1 MPLELRRN
9 RDGKLRPCFYG
20 RYQDKTGKLKCAN
33 LGVEIKGC
41 PPKSLHGTGD
51 KTFEE
56 SRQRA
61 EKKLAELIEEG
72 RTSRGIRY
80 WAEKVYELKSGVRL
94 ESPTIESL
102 PVAWAAIPRKRP
114 PSAFYL
120 SYTQAALR
128 RFSSFIAEKFP
139 NVKELAV
146 VTRDH
151 ARAFMEAENKRGLSA
166 RTWNGTLSVL
176 RSVFRHLEPNAD
188 AYRSYLLNTPGRVME
203 TIHREPFAA
212 DEIKAVLDAATDD
225 ELMRPLIVTALCTAM
240 RRGDCALL
248 KWSNVDLAAGFITVK
263 TSKTGETVEI
273 PILPALRTE
282 LSRIPRGTGEH
293 VFTEAA
299 AMYRKNPDGLNWRLS
314 DVLAK
319 AGFVDADTA
328 ERVNS
333 QNKNPPKPS
342 LPVMPV
348 AEVRRRGL
356 AWIDGAKMI
365 EGKRGRLRAVFEKYM
380 GGQFMPQIAREL
392 GVSKGTVSG
401 HISEIEA
408 AIGAAVVRR
417 QERTPV
423 PAVIRGVT
431 QAKKGN
437 EQRSRRGNI
446 KGWHSFRTT
455 FITLALSAGMPMELV
470 RRVTGHTTVDVV
482 LKHYFRPGREQFRV
496 ALQAAMPK
504 LLMNGAKSR
513 DEQLREIIEGM
524 TPKTLKKDKTRALSI
539 LDEKL

>member
-1 MPLELRRN
+1 MPLELRRK
-9 RDGKLRPCFYG
+9 RDGTLRPCFYG

-33 LGVEIKGC
+33 LGIKIKGC
-41 PPKSLHGTGD
+41 PPKSLHEGGD
-51 KTFEE
+51 KTFED

-61 EKKLAELIEEG
+61 QDKLAELIEEG
-72 RTSRGIRY
+72 RTSRGTRY

-94 ESPTIESL
+94 ESPALASL
-102 PVAWAAIPRKRP
+102 PVAWLAIPRKRL

-120 SYTQAALR
+120 SYTQSILH
-128 RFSSFIAEKFP
+128 RFVAFIAETFP
-139 NVKELAV
+139 KVKELAAV
-146 VTRDH
+146 NRDH
-151 ARAFMEAENKRGLSA
+151 ARAFMEAEHKRGVSA
-166 RTWNGTLSVL
+166 RTWNGTISVL
-176 RSVFRHLEPNAD
+176 RSIFRHLEPNAD
-188 AYRSYLLNTPGRVME
+188 AYRSYLLNTPGRVMG
-203 TIHREPFAA
+203 TIHREPFTA
-212 DEIKAVLDAATDD
+212 DEIKAVLDAAADD
-225 ELMRPLIVTALCTAM
+225 EFMRPLIMTALCTAM

-248 KWSNVDLAAGFITVK
+248 KWSSVDLTAGFITVK

-273 PILPALRTE
+273 PILPALRAE
-282 LSRIPRGTGEH
+282 LSRIPHGTGEH

-299 AMYRKNPDGLNWRLS
+299 AIYRKNPDVLNRRMR

-333 QNKNPPKPS
+333 QKEHPPKPS
-342 LPVMPV
+342 LPALSVE
-348 AEVRRRGL
+348 EVRRRGL
-356 AWIDGAKMI
+356 AWIDGAKMTK
-365 EGKRGRLRAVFEKYM
+365 GKQGRLRAVFEGYM
-380 GGQFMPQIAREL
+380 GGKFMPQIAREL
-392 GVSKGTVSG
+392 GISKGTVSG

-417 QERTPV
+417 QAPTPI

-431 QAKKGN
+431 QAIKGN
-437 EQRSRRGNI
+437 EQRRRRGNV

-496 ALQAAMPK
+496 ALQAAMPRM
-504 LLMNGAKSR
+504 LMNGAKSR
-513 DEQLREIIEGM
+513 DEQLKEIIETM
-524 TPKTLKKDKTRALSI
+524 TPKTWKKDKARALG
-539 LDEKL
+539 LLANV

>member
-9 RDGKLRPCFYG
+9 RDGTLRPCFYG

-33 LGVEIKGC
+33 LGVDIQGY
-41 PPKSLHGTGD
+41 PPKSLHGSGD
-51 KTFEE
+51 KDFEE
-56 SRQRA
+56 SRKRA

-72 RTSRGIRY
+72 RTSRGTRY

-94 ESPTIESL
+94 ESPTIASL

-120 SYTQAALR
+120 SYTQAALS
-128 RFSSFIAEKFP
+128 RFSSFIADKFP

-151 ARAFMEAENKRGLSA
+151 VRAFMETENKRGVSA
-166 RTWNGTLSVL
+166 RTWNGTISVL

-188 AYRSYLLNTPGRVME
+188 AYRSYLLNTPGKVME
-203 TIHREPFAA
+203 TVHREPFSTE
-212 DEIKAVLDAATDD
+212 EIKAVLDAAADD

-248 KWSNVDLAAGFITVK
+248 KWSSVDLAAGFITVK

-282 LSRIPRGTGEH
+282 LSRIPRGSGEH

-299 AMYRKNPDGLNWRLS
+299 AMYHKNPDGLNWRLRDILS
-314 DVLAK
+314 K

-328 ERVNS
+328 ERADD
-333 QNKNPPKPS
+333 QKKHPPKPS
-342 LPVMPV
+342 LPVMSV
-348 AEVRRRGL
+348 EEVRRQGL
-356 AWIDGAKMI
+356 AWINGAKMT
-365 EGKRGRLRAVFEKYM
+365 EGKRGRLRAVFEGYM
-380 GGQFMPQIAREL
+380 GGKFMPQIAREL
-392 GVSKGTVSG
+392 SVSKGTVSG

-408 AIGAAVVRR
+408 AINAAVVRR
-417 QERTPV
+417 QERPPV
-423 PAVIRGVT
+423 PAVIRGMT
-431 QAKKGN
+431 QAKKGK

-496 ALQAAMPK
+496 ALQAAMPRM
-504 LLMNGAKSR
+504 LMNGAKSR
-513 DEQLREIIEGM
+513 DEELREIIEGM
-524 TPKTLKKDKTRALSI
+524 EPKKLRTRALTLLNGI
-539 LDEKL
+539 ERIP